1 MADIIS
7 GNSRF
12 NGDKKAP
19 VKKVIQIRPSDYK
32 GQEAATDELDEEE
45 VKHRIRRHRLRVVG
59 IAALIVVAI
68 IVALFVIRQALDNYS
83 YTGYT
88 ITNSV
93 NREDIESSQYV
104 SFGEGYIRYS
114 NDGASY
120 YTEKGKAIWNQT
132 FSMQK
137 PQVKI
142 CQDCIAVGDINGNTI
157 YTFDKKGLIGKV
169 DTSLSISQIEVGKQ
183 GVVVAV
189 LEDNEANYI
198 NMYDKDGSKIYSVKT
213 TLSGDGYPLDISMS
227 EDSTRLMASYIY
239 VSGEEIKTNVVFY
252 NFSNVGKNETER
264 VVGGFNHYDDTL
276 VGDVQFIN
284 NNMAV
289 AIGENVLSIYRI
301 KEYPSLEK
309 EIQIDNKIER
319 VFYSDSYIGLVLD
332 NSASGELYKLVV
344 YNLSGNKVC
353 ETTFST
359 QYDDIQF
366 DKKTIVMNNSSS
378 FAVYNIKGKCIA
390 DIDFDMP
397 STTLLTM
404 GERGRYILVG
414 SKYIQNIKLK

>member
-45 VKHRIRRHRLRVVG
+45 VKHRIRRHRLRVAG

>member
-45 VKHRIRRHRLRVVG
+45 VKHRIRRHRLRVAG
-59 IAALIVVAI
+59 IVALIVVAI

>member
-19 VKKVIQIRPSDYK
+19 VKKVIQIRTPDYK
-32 GQEAATDELDEEE
+32 VHDAATDELDEEE
-45 VKHRIRRHRLRVVG
+45 VKHRIRRHRLRVAG
-59 IAALIVVAI
+59 IITLTVVVIVVI
-68 IVALFVIRQALDNYS
+68 LFVIRQALDNYS
-83 YTGYT
+83 YTSYV

-104 SFGEGYIRYS
+104 TFGEGYIRYS

-142 CQDCIAVGDINGNTI
+142 CHDCVAIGDINGNTI

-169 DTSLSISQIEVGKQ
+169 DTSLAISQIEVGKQ
-183 GVVVAV
+183 GAVVAV

-264 VVGGFNHYDDTL
+264 VVGGFNHYGDTL
-276 VGDVQFIN
+276 VGDVQFIT

-289 AIGENVLSIYRI
+289 AVGEDIVSIYRI

-309 EIQIDNKIER
+309 EMKIDSKIER
-319 VFYSDSYIGLVLD
+319 VFYGDSYIGLVLD

-359 QYDDIQF
+359 QYDVIQF
-366 DKKTIVMNNSSS
+366 DEKTIIMNNSSS
-378 FAVYNIKGKCIA
+378 FAIYNIKGKCIA
-390 DIDFDMP
+390 DMDFDMP
-397 STTLLTM
+397 STTLLPL
-404 GERGRYILVG
+404 GERGKYILVG